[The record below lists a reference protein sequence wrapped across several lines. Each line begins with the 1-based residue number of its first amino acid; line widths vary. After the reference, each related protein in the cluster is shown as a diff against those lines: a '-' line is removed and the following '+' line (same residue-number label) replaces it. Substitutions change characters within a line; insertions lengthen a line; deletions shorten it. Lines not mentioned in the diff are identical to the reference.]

1 MKLWIDPLPFAVVLV
16 SLVCALPGAGADR
29 PNILFIYTDD
39 QSHVTVSCY
48 PEAYD
53 WVRTPNIDALAAD
66 GIRFRFAYIG
76 SWCMPS
82 RATLLTGHHSY
93 GVESM
98 RMAGSYPGSE
108 YNPEKCPFWP
118 KVFRENG
125 YQTAQIGKWHTG
137 TDTGFGRDW
146 DYQAVWNRPRHT
158 GNAGSYYQEQLI
170 EFNGGEAELV
180 PGYSTDNYTE
190 WALEYIRGTKGRDRE
205 KPWYLWL
212 CYGAVHGPFTP
223 AERHREAYP
232 DVEVP
237 VPADIYPP
245 RDGKPAYVKNRET
258 WVQGENGQPQLK
270 GKRKGKSGPRTPRG
284 IHGPDL
290 EHWVQQ
296 YHQGVLAIDE
306 GVGKIIAALKE
317 TGQYE
322 NTLVVFTSDQGF
334 AWGQHGFQ
342 TKLAPYDATIR
353 SPLIV
358 SLPGRLPRGKVC
370 PSPAGGVDLVP
381 TFFSF
386 AGIARPGK
394 CTARI

>member
-1 MKLWIDPLPFAVVLV
+1 M
-16 SLVCALPGAGADR
+16 
-29 PNILFIYTDD
+29 
-39 QSHVTVSCY
+39 
-48 PEAYD
+48 
-53 WVRTPNIDALAAD
+53 
-66 GIRFRFAYIG
+66 
-76 SWCMPS
+76 
-82 RATLLTGHHSY
+82 
-93 GVESM
+93 
-98 RMAGSYPGSE
+98 
-108 YNPEKCPFWP
+108 
-118 KVFRENG
+118 
-125 YQTAQIGKWHTG
+125 
-137 TDTGFGRDW
+137 
-146 DYQAVWNRPRHT
+146 
-158 GNAGSYYQEQLI
+158 
-170 EFNGGEAELV
+170 
-180 PGYSTDNYTE
+180 
-190 WALEYIRGTKGRDRE
+190 
-205 KPWYLWL
+205 
-212 CYGAVHGPFTP
+212 
-223 AERHREAYP
+223 
-232 DVEVP
+232 EVP

-290 EHWVQQ
+290 EHWVRQ

-386 AGIARPGK
+386 AGIAPPWKMHGQDLTELLEHPETAARERPPSDSPHRGQLRAGLRCGSGSGERK
-394 CTARI
+394 GETLPWKRGAVVGFAARRSL